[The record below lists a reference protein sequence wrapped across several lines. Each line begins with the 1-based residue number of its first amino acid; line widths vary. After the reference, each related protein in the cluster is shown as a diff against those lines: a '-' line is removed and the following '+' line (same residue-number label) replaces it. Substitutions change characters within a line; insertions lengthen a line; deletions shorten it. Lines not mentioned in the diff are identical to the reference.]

1 MKQHLVKVGALIG
14 AATLVGL
21 SMGPAAAAAPVS
33 QATANGLTL
42 AIAGS
47 PISSGTVE
55 ATNDGTGEKK
65 TGEVNPPVDVLENQ
79 DVLDIGVIA
88 QDATALVENKNG
100 VSRACSGVAG
110 DGAVIGDVGESN
122 CLTPG
127 DPVGVN
133 IANLDLTGSIVIN
146 PESPL
151 GPLGVVIQ
159 PIWDEIV
166 APITAAI
173 VDGLEPLE
181 TTGLTGTLGAVQSRC
196 VADPNSAS
204 GTANIA
210 DSKLALDIAGNSID
224 IVNFPAN
231 PNPNTKVVTD
241 LDEVLDAILDATRV
255 DINTTLDGLLA
266 PLQAVIDP
274 VQEQLVD
281 NLIAQIADELG
292 PLEDNILDGTLNK
305 QTTSEGGKKIEV
317 TALELHAAAGCGP
330 GAGEPRARHRHLRPE
345 QPRRGTRRPGWP

>member
-110 DGAVIGDVGESN
+110 DGAVIGDVGEST

-133 IANLDLTGSIVIN
+133 IANLDLTGAIVIN
-146 PESPL
+146 PESAL
-151 GPLGVVIQ
+151 GPLGVV
-159 PIWDEIV
+159 
-166 APITAAI
+166 
-173 VDGLEPLE
+173 
-181 TTGLTGTLGAVQSRC
+181 S
-196 VADPNSAS
+196 
-204 GTANIA
+204 
-210 DSKLALDIAGNSID
+210 
-224 IVNFPAN
+224 
-231 PNPNTKVVTD
+231 
-241 LDEVLDAILDATRV
+241 
-255 DINTTLDGLLA
+255 
-266 PLQAVIDP
+266 
-274 VQEQLVD
+274 
-281 NLIAQIADELG
+281 
-292 PLEDNILDGTLNK
+292 
-305 QTTSEGGKKIEV
+305 
-317 TALELHAAAGCGP
+317 
-330 GAGEPRARHRHLRPE
+330 
-345 QPRRGTRRPGWP
+345 